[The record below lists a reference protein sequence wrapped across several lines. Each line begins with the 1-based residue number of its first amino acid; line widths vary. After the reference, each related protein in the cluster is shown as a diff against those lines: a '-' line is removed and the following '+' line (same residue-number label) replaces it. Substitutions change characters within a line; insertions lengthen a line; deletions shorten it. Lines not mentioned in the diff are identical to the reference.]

1 MSKNETSVFRNR
13 SYVLLIFSN
22 IFNRFGDS
30 IDAIVFTWLTYDLT
44 GSASFSAIVF
54 AANRFPTVILQPVA
68 GVLIE
73 RKRKKYIMA
82 AADVMR
88 ASLAGYILVRLIT
101 GVLAPAE
108 MITVTFL
115 ISTVESFRQ
124 PAGYSILP
132 SIIDK
137 SMYSKAVSYQSGIS
151 SAAEL
156 AGMGA
161 AGVLIGFIGNAGA
174 VAVDVA
180 MFALSALFLIFM
192 KTGER
197 RSSSENKMSYVRFV
211 SDLKEG
217 VYGIKQSRVL
227 SYLLILVIIL
237 NALLTPFN
245 ALQAAMVSEILH
257 SDETM
262 LSVSGAAVSIGMITG
277 AAVYPTVSK
286 YMTKRHM
293 LIVGTVMCSMMY
305 LGNIFIGAFFTGSA
319 GLYPA
324 EAVLMMTTGAAIA
337 VVNTFSNVEI
347 LNTCRQEML
356 SRVNGLVGSA
366 CSLATPLTSAA
377 VSLLISGIPI
387 DVFFIVCGIL
397 VFITGMVMFSRRLMP
412 EEYMEK
418 GESNVR

>member
-1 MSKNETSVFRNR
+1 MSKREISVFRNR

-82 AADVMR
+82 VADVMR

-101 GVLAPAE
+101 GVPAPSE

-132 SIIDK
+132 SIVDK

-161 AGVLIGFIGNAGA
+161 AGFLIGFTGNAGA
-174 VAVDVA
+174 VTVDVA
-180 MFALSALFLIFM
+180 MFALSALFLICM
-192 KTGER
+192 KTGEK
-197 RSSSENKMSYVRFV
+197 RSGSEDKMSCGRFL

-227 SYLLILVIIL
+227 SYLLILVIEPFIGRYSDLRIL
-237 NALLTPFN
+237 NDILLSYVIPEIRIEPSPRTGENEIRNYACRYHKKHDDGYENSFN
-245 ALQAAMVSEILH
+245 LIH
-257 SDETM
+257 S
-262 LSVSGAAVSIGMITG
+262 
-277 AAVYPTVSK
+277 
-286 YMTKRHM
+286 
-293 LIVGTVMCSMMY
+293 
-305 LGNIFIGAFFTGSA
+305 
-319 GLYPA
+319 
-324 EAVLMMTTGAAIA
+324 
-337 VVNTFSNVEI
+337 FSS
-347 LNTCRQEML
+347 C
-356 SRVNGLVGSA
+356 
-366 CSLATPLTSAA
+366 
-377 VSLLISGIPI
+377 
-387 DVFFIVCGIL
+387 
-397 VFITGMVMFSRRLMP
+397 
-412 EEYMEK
+412 
-418 GESNVR
+418 